1 LSFQHLTTRGQT
13 YYFRLHIPLDLK
25 SYFPSHEVKKSLRTK
40 NLPAAKILCAS
51 WEDKFQKA
59 FALLRCGCVSDEQL
73 QALVA
78 ELFPEQN
85 KEQTKSRQLLSELI
99 QLYISDRGS
108 QWSTKTNA
116 EFSQYFS
123 VLLSLL
129 TDKPVPS
136 IKRADCVACR
146 QQLQSLPP
154 NFTKKAQFKGMSAR
168 EIAKSNTTGQTLSAK
183 TVNKYLTLLSTFFK
197 WAIRQQII
205 THNPAEGLLLS
216 VNKSA
221 SDEREIYSPEDLKL
235 IKAKLPSPT
244 VEPEK
249 YWVPMVA
256 MYSGLR
262 LDEICQLHKEDI
274 QTIDG
279 ILCFNINAKGSKKLK
294 TANSARVVP
303 VHPELVQRGLIEYWD
318 SLEDGQLWPDLEP
331 DKYGRWGRKLGN
343 WYSRFNR
350 RKITDNPKKCF
361 HSFRHTVANHLK
373 QSGINETVIAELIGH
388 KNESITT
395 GRYGKSYNVGVLAE
409 ALSALS
415 Y

>member
-1 LSFQHLTTRGQT
+1 MIEELCPDKRQRCSEEKKLSHFIELFIRDRSGSWS
-13 YYFRLHIPLDLK
+13 P
-25 SYFPSHEVKKSLRTK
+25 RTK
-40 NLPAAKILCAS
+40 TEFTQNL
-51 WEDKFQKA
+51 
-59 FALLRCGCVSDEQL
+59 
-73 QALVA
+73 
-78 ELFPEQN
+78 
-85 KEQTKSRQLLSELI
+85 
-99 QLYISDRGS
+99 
-108 QWSTKTNA
+108 
-116 EFSQYFS
+116 S

-129 TDKPVPS
+129 GDRPAS
-136 IKRADCVACR
+136 EINRSDCLKCR
-146 QQLQSLPP
+146 QQLQALPTH
-154 NFTKKAQFKGMSAR
+154 FTKKKQYRGMD
-168 EIAKSNTTGQTLSAK
+168 AKTIVEVNTSGSFLNPK
-183 TVNKYLTLLSTFFK
+183 TVNKYLALLSTFFK

-221 SDEREIYSPEDLKL
+221 SDEREVYSPEDLKR

-249 YWVPMVA
+249 YWVPIVA

-303 VHPELVQRGLIEYWD
+303 VHPELVRRGLVEYLD
-318 SLEDGQLWPDLEP
+318 SLEDGQLWPNLEP

-350 RKITDNPKKCF
+350 REITDNPKKCF
-361 HSFRHTVANHLK
+361 HSFRHTVANQLK
-373 QSGINETVIAELIGH
+373 QQGINETVIAELIGH